1 VPADDDSSL
10 PFCLCPPGFWGDYC
24 EYYGTMS
31 ATNQTGCS
39 DFNCTISASTGV
51 SESLPYLSSLLHTPS
66 SSSSSSYSFL
76 FSSSHPSSS
85 TAAESGGSS
94 ESGGEGG
101 GEGGSQSWLDSSQQ
115 FDLSSST
122 SAESGGVSSD
132 GEASFSLPSS
142 SSSLSSLSSSSYLDE
157 NNTHIS
163 SSIPT
168 FSSSSSS
175 PSPFSSSSS
184 PSPSPSPSSST
195 PQPSVVYSRDVCKLV
210 QVQRVS
216 SISSMALQFTLHRD
230 LFGLTMGEFCST
242 FVPDISGVMSVGR
255 DDVDIVSINQG
266 STIVTAEVFANSTS
280 TLDDARVRVAAAI
293 RLQSASPVFT
303 WALADVT
310 PVTLP
315 PPPQSQAEA
324 EAAVANTTSTST
336 PVFTT
341 IGGLTGTALLLAISL
356 PSAFGSLLA
365 GALIV
370 LGGMAIKREREKRR
384 KRGEKDRLHRQIK
397 KRLAVEYFIEGA
409 QKKKRAAQYRDE
421 PRAEELIMQADSA
434 RPGVSVDD
442 IDAITLPRDSITT
455 KPASTKSSKLLQKVA
470 AVALHPVE
478 KGGEGEAFLDRTN
491 FGVSPARVV
500 LPSHPDETMRC
511 FVRKPLLAVEKA
523 MQAGVTASS
532 YIAEETAFWRAHP
545 HRSMEEVVGLVKTE
559 DGYRAVTKRYTH
571 ASLKRHAAAH
581 LSSYTTSSAFRFAL
595 DVTNGLVHL
604 HKHRTVYGW
613 LSPAKVLVD
622 DNHRAL
628 LHSILPPWQC
638 RVDRHLVLGYELYIA
653 PELVTSRDVPAL
665 TLDVFCLGALLWE
678 LLEKSVKMKRVD
690 YLARLRVL
698 DVSSTVH
705 ANAPLPHFDI
715 DTTFLSCLPSSC
727 FSFFAHTHACLLSLS
742 LSLSLSPPPL
752 SSLPCCCIV
761 SPRPAHLC
769 MLSTYPLSLFLLGCP
784 HLPHPSLT
792 HYSTQLSDP
801 VDGGD
806 PFGMQQGGGRGWD
819 ADEALRQK
827 VYQLGGERF
836 SDGSMKAA
844 YAVALACMAGDPALR
859 PSLHAVR
866 ECLNDLLVVEIR
878 EQSAGVNT
886 RFARVQKRKKEKSK
900 NGEPPSSPL
909 PHPLVGGGE
918 EEREGGGEEGEKG
931 VAAVGLGGMLE
942 EKLKALKHQTKHL
955 STAAKGVFGKR
966 EVARINKTVGL
977 YNSMKSVMREYQART
992 DNFVTAMEDER
1003 QRQLDAVQAV
1013 AEQRLRR
1020 AQKAAVHS
1028 SEGALAGQTATS
1040 EDRAS
1045 VIRALAVAG
1054 TAVNRLRSPRQ
1065 GRAHAGRPAPLTPLP
1080 RRKVGESGEG
1090 GAKRQ

>member
-1 VPADDDSSL
+1 
-10 PFCLCPPGFWGDYC
+10 
-24 EYYGTMS
+24 
-31 ATNQTGCS
+31 
-39 DFNCTISASTGV
+39 
-51 SESLPYLSSLLHTPS
+51 
-66 SSSSSSYSFL
+66 
-76 FSSSHPSSS
+76 
-85 TAAESGGSS
+85 
-94 ESGGEGG
+94 
-101 GEGGSQSWLDSSQQ
+101 
-115 FDLSSST
+115 
-122 SAESGGVSSD
+122 
-132 GEASFSLPSS
+132 
-142 SSSLSSLSSSSYLDE
+142 
-157 NNTHIS
+157 
-163 SSIPT
+163 
-168 FSSSSSS
+168 
-175 PSPFSSSSS
+175 
-184 PSPSPSPSSST
+184 
-195 PQPSVVYSRDVCKLV
+195 
-210 QVQRVS
+210 
-216 SISSMALQFTLHRD
+216 
-230 LFGLTMGEFCST
+230 MGEFCST

-698 DVSSTVH
+698 D
-705 ANAPLPHFDI
+705 
-715 DTTFLSCLPSSC
+715 
-727 FSFFAHTHACLLSLS
+727 
-742 LSLSLSPPPL
+742 
-752 SSLPCCCIV
+752 
-761 SPRPAHLC
+761 
-769 MLSTYPLSLFLLGCP
+769 
-784 HLPHPSLT
+784 
-792 HYSTQLSDP
+792 LSDP